1 MKIAPLLIT
10 TKTTKPTEQKN
21 LAIVTMI
28 CVEVLPFMQ
37 ATNYRGFLNWL
48 QAIHT
53 VKQSTQNVF
62 LHTPYHY
69 CISPALFPDEK
80 PAIIFGLL
88 WPFLIL
94 SDAGTLWPSLPLC
107 CHASSEKTQE
117 GHRKDDHRRS
127 DEDVREGEI
136 RKKRRVQKR
145 QKRRKSQVRDGQT
158 TWGKA
163 LWVREEKVRAEK
175 VRAISENF
183 ICIIQ
188 LSIFQC

>member
-1 MKIAPLLIT
+1 M
-10 TKTTKPTEQKN
+10 
-21 LAIVTMI
+21 
-28 CVEVLPFMQ
+28 
-37 ATNYRGFLNWL
+37 
-48 QAIHT
+48 
-53 VKQSTQNVF
+53 F

-136 RKKRRVQKR
+136 RKKSPEKT
-145 QKRRKSQVRDGQT
+145 K
-158 TWGKA
+158 
-163 LWVREEKVRAEK
+163 EEKVIGQGWSDNMGKSVVGQRGEGQS
-175 VRAISENF
+175 REGQSY
-183 ICIIQ
+183 
-188 LSIFQC
+188 